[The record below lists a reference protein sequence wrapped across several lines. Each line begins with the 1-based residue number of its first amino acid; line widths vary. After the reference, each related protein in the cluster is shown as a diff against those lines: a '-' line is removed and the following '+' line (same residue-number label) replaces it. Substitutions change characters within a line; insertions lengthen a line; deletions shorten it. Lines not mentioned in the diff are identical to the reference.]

1 MRRLTLI
8 ILGLALL
15 STAAAALAAEPAA
28 ADLST
33 PATEAAPLF
42 VSPAP
47 LSLLPD
53 TPQLALTIH
62 CPPQP
67 VVTCNSCFYF
77 GKITSYQCTTFCVKG
92 VFHRSCGFCGSGCL
106 L

>member
-1 MRRLTLI
+1 MRRLTLAF
-8 ILGLALL
+8 LGLALL

-28 ADLST
+28 AGLST
-33 PATEAAPLF
+33 PASVSAPDAT
-42 VSPAP
+42 SPAP
-47 LSLLPD
+47 INLLSENS
-53 TPQLALTIH
+53 TSALKAL
-62 CPPQP
+62 CPPTP
-67 VVTCNSCFYF
+67 VTTCNSCFYF